1 MRLVLWSLLFV
12 SCWSFATNQ
21 ARIRDISRVDG
32 VRENSLVGYG
42 IVVGLAGS
50 GDSSRNKATLQSIR
64 NTLENFGIAVS
75 NDDIKSNNA
84 AAVIV
89 TADLTA
95 FAQPG
100 DKIDVHV
107 SSMGDARSLSGG
119 TLYLTPL
126 KGVDD
131 KIYALA
137 QGNLTT
143 GGYKFEQ
150 NQNITQKNHPTV
162 GFIPQGA
169 TVEKEVEQTFVHDNQ
184 IQFVLNQPD
193 FVTAES
199 MVRTIQQSFPQ
210 LTVKALHAG
219 KVSVSPVSN
228 DQAMSLIA
236 QVQQLRVTTASI
248 ARVVVNERTGTIV
261 AGADVTIGDVVISHA
276 GIRLE
281 IQTRFRTSQPGAFA
295 GVNNDGVRTET
306 VPDTNVRI
314 EGERE
319 AFYASQGG
327 TSIAE
332 LVAALKKVNLS
343 TRDIISILQAINQSG
358 ALNAELIVQ

>member
-1 MRLVLWSLLFV
+1 MRVVILSLLLCCQV
-12 SCWSFATNQ
+12 VQAGSQ

-50 GDSSRNKATLQSIR
+50 GDSHRNKATLQSIR
-64 NTLENFGIAVS
+64 NTLESFGIVVS
-75 NDDIKSNNA
+75 NDDVKANNA
-84 AAVIV
+84 AAVII
-89 TADLTA
+89 TADLTP

-107 SSMGDARSLSGG
+107 SSLGDARSLSGG
-119 TLYLTPL
+119 TLYLTPM
-126 KGVDD
+126 KGGDD

-150 NQNITQKNHPTV
+150 NQNIMQRNHPTV

-169 TVEKEVEQTFVHDNQ
+169 IVEKEIEQQFVHNNQ
-184 IQFVLNQPD
+184 IQFVLNHPD

-199 MVRTIQQSFPQ
+199 MVQVIRATYPQ
-210 LTVKALHAG
+210 LTVKAVHAG
-219 KVSVSPVSN
+219 KVSVAPVMPEN
-228 DQAMSLIA
+228 AMALIA
-236 QVQQLRVTTASI
+236 RLQQLRLETASL
-248 ARVVVNERTGTIV
+248 ARVVVNEKTGTVV
-261 AGADVTIGDVVISHA
+261 AGADVTVGDIVISHA

-281 IQTRFRTSQPGAFA
+281 IQTRFHTSQPGAFA
-295 GVNNDGVRTET
+295 GHDNPAVRTET
-306 VPDTNVRI
+306 VPETDVRI
-314 EGERE
+314 HGDHE

-327 TSIAE
+327 TNIAE
-332 LVAALKKVNLS
+332 LVTALKKVNLS

>member
-1 MRLVLWSLLFV
+1 MRTFILMLAVL
-12 SCWSFATNQ
+12 SFTAIASNQ
-21 ARIRDISRVDG
+21 ARIRDITRVDG

-64 NTLENFGIAVS
+64 NTLENFGVAVS
-75 NDDIKSNNA
+75 NEDIKSNNA

-89 TADLTA
+89 TADLNA

-107 SSMGDARSLSGG
+107 SSLGDARSLTGG
-119 TLYLTPL
+119 TLYITPL

-137 QGNLTT
+137 QGNLST

-150 NQNITQKNHPTV
+150 NQNVVQRNHPTV

-169 TVEKEVEQTFVHDNQ
+169 IVEKEIDQQFVRNNQ

-199 MVRTIQQSFPQ
+199 MVQVLKQNFPE
-210 LTVKALHAG
+210 LKVRALHAG
-219 KVSVSPVSN
+219 KVAVSPVAPE
-228 DQAMSLIA
+228 QAMMLIA
-236 QVQQLRVTTASI
+236 QIQQLRVQTASI
-248 ARVVVNERTGTIV
+248 ARVVVNEKTGTVV

-281 IQTRFRTSQPGAFA
+281 IQTRFRTSQPGAFS
-295 GVNNDGVRTET
+295 GINNPAVRTET
-306 VPDTNVRI
+306 VPETDVKI
-314 EGERE
+314 AGERE
-319 AFYASQGG
+319 AYYASQGG
-327 TSIAE
+327 TNIAE